1 MNVRRGSWPWVLLLA
16 ALGLGGG
23 LATGAAILV
32 HVAYLLIALLILCPL
47 YAWFSLRSLRVE
59 HRASAARIVSG
70 DRLLE
75 IYHLDSAAPWPVL
88 GIMAR
93 SRPGVSGVP
102 LHWSLSVGRRCSEEW
117 TAVSAAP
124 MRGRYGIGISAL
136 TVADPFGLSIF
147 HRALPIS
154 MEVVVHPRPRIVPD
168 FALAVARAGDLMS
181 ARRSWAHM
189 PVSGSVRPFAAGDSS
204 TRIHWLS
211 SARHGLL
218 MVKDSERSVGQRVWV
233 ALDLSSAQ
241 HAGSGEQSTVEY
253 AVEAA
258 AYVVELAFKAGL
270 NVGLIVSGPR
280 TLVAQPARGR
290 DQREYLMDL
299 LAVARAG
306 GGASLAAA
314 IEDSRAARPSDA
326 IILLTPAVSDELI
339 ELAARLRRL
348 GCGVAAVLLDAPSFG
363 GAVAPD
369 GAALEAE
376 RVPVYVLGRVGA

>member
-1 MNVRRGSWPWVLLLA
+1 
-16 ALGLGGG
+16 
-23 LATGAAILV
+23 V
-32 HVAYLLIALLILCPL
+32 HVAYVLVALLILCPF
-47 YAWFSLRSLRVE
+47 YAWLSLRALRLE
-59 HRASAARIVSG
+59 HRASTARIVAG

-75 IYHLDSAAPWPVL
+75 VYQVHSTAPWPVL
-88 GIMAR
+88 GIMVRA
-93 SRPGVSGVP
+93 RPGVAGVP
-102 LHWSLSVGRRCSEEW
+102 LQWSLSTGRRGDEEW

-124 MRGRYGIGISAL
+124 ARGRYSVGISAV
-136 TVADPFGLSIF
+136 TVADPFGLSVF
-147 HRALPIS
+147 RRNLPIS
-154 MEVVVHPRPRIVPD
+154 GEVMVHPRPRIIPE
-168 FALAVARAGDLMS
+168 FTLAVARAGDLMS

-189 PVSGSVRPFAAGDSS
+189 PVSGAVRPFAAGDAS

-233 ALDLSSAQ
+233 ALDLSSSL
-241 HAGSGEQSTVEY
+241 HTGSGEQSTVEY

-299 LAVARAG
+299 LAVASEGDGAG
-306 GGASLAAA
+306 LATA

-326 IILLTPAVSDELI
+326 IILLTPEVSGDLI
-339 ELAARLRRL
+339 DLAARLRRL
-348 GCGVAAVLLDAPSFG
+348 GCGVAAVLLDAPGFG
-363 GAVAPD
+363 GAVPLD
-369 GAALEAE
+369 SAALEAE
-376 RVPVYVLGRVGA
+376 RVPVYILSRIGI

>member
-1 MNVRRGSWPWVLLLA
+1 MNARRGSWPWVLLLA
-16 ALGLGGG
+16 VLGLGGG

-47 YAWFSLRSLRVE
+47 YAWLSLRSLRLE
-59 HRASAARIVSG
+59 HRASAARIVAG

-75 IYHLDSAAPWPVL
+75 IYQLKSAVPWPIL
-88 GIMAR
+88 GIMVR

-102 LHWSLSVGRRCSEEW
+102 QHWALATGRRGGEEW
-117 TAVSAAP
+117 TAVSVAP
-124 MRGRYGIGISAL
+124 MRGRYSVGVSAL
-136 TVADPFGLSIF
+136 TVSDPFGLSVF
-147 HRALPIS
+147 RRALPIS
-154 MEVVVHPRPRIVPD
+154 MEVVVHPRPRIIPD
-168 FALAVARAGDLMS
+168 FVLAVARAGDLMS

-189 PVSGSVRPFAAGDSS
+189 PVSGAVRPFAAGDAS

-211 SARHGLL
+211 SARHGML

-233 ALDLSSAQ
+233 ALDLNSAL

-299 LAVARAG
+299 LAVARQG
-306 GGASLAAA
+306 EGLGLATA
-314 IEDSRAARPSDA
+314 IEDSRATRPSDA
-326 IILLTPAVSDELI
+326 IILLTPEVSDELI

-363 GAVAPD
+363 GALPQG

-376 RVPVYVLGRVGA
+376 RVPVYVLSRVGT